1 MTSVT
6 GFYSDEWTF
15 WHSVGLQALFLP
27 VGGYVQPPSGV
38 AGADTPDSKRRLWS
52 LLKTSGL
59 IDKLA
64 VSGAAT
70 VGDADL
76 LRVHTQRYIDEF
88 KQVSAAG
95 GGDIGDFA
103 PFSAGGFDI
112 ACISA
117 GLAKAAIA
125 DVVAGRVSRAYA
137 LCRPAGHHC
146 LADRSMG
153 FCVLAN
159 IPIAVEAARA
169 EHGLSKVAII
179 DWDVHHGNG
188 TQSIYYDRGDT
199 LTISIHQE
207 NCFPPGYSG
216 VEDRGSG
223 DGAGANIN
231 VALPPG
237 AGDAAYLASMDR
249 IVLPALDRFKPD
261 LIVIASGL
269 DAGAADP
276 MARMLVH
283 SETFRAMTQRMVDAA
298 DRLCGGRLV
307 VVHEGGY
314 SEASVP
320 FLGLAIVEALSGE
333 RTDVVDPTL
342 EIFQAQQPTP
352 DTIRFQLERV
362 DALAQSLA
370 DGSRF

>member
-1 MTSVT
+1 MART
-6 GFYSDEWTF
+6 GFYTDEWTF

-38 AGADTPDSKRRLWS
+38 AGADTPDAKRRLLS

-59 IDKLA
+59 FDRLA
-64 VSGAAT
+64 GAGAAP
-70 VGDADL
+70 VDDL
-76 LRVHTQRYIDEF
+76 DLMRVHTQRYIDEF
-88 KQVSAAG
+88 KRVSAEG

-117 GLAKAAIA
+117 GLAKAAVA
-125 DVVAGRVSRAYA
+125 DVMTGKVARAYA

-159 IPIAVEAARA
+159 IPIAIEAARA
-169 EHGLSKVAII
+169 EHSLGRVAIL

-188 TQSIYYDRGDT
+188 TQSIYYDCGDT

-216 VEDRGSG
+216 VDDRGEG
-223 DGAGANIN
+223 PGAGANIN
-231 VALPPG
+231 ISLPPG
-237 AGDAAYLASMDR
+237 AGDAAYLASIDR
-249 IVLPALDRFKPD
+249 IVLPALERFQPD

-276 MARMLVH
+276 MARMLAH
-283 SETFRAMTQRMVDAA
+283 SETFRAMTRRMVDAA

-333 RTDVVDPTL
+333 STDVVDPTL
-342 EIFQAQQPTP
+342 AIFQAQQPGSQT
-352 DTIRFQLERV
+352 TAFQLEWV
-362 DALAQSLA
+362 DGLARIFA
-370 DGSRF
+370 E